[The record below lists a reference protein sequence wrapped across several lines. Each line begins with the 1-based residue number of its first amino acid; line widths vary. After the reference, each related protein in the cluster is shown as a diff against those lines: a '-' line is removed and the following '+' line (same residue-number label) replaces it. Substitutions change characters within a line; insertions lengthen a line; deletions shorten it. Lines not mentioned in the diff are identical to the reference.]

1 MLPARTGAG
10 QRHKQ
15 PSAQKLQISLAAYN
29 RLVLAQQTLL
39 YNIAYAVLGDA
50 DAAARATESAFV
62 AAYRDS
68 TDIESGSRARF
79 AGFVLA
85 ACSRQ
90 PRSSGALAE
99 SGLRRELTALPF
111 EERAVVVLID
121 LCGFSH
127 EEAAQAT
134 NLAMPVVRKR
144 LSQARISLRNLLRN
158 G

>member
-1 MLPARTGAG
+1 MFPARTGAG
-10 QRHKQ
+10 QRHKR
-15 PSAQKLQISLAAYN
+15 PSAQKLQIGLAAYN
-29 RLVLAQQTLL
+29 RLVLAQQALL

-50 DAAARATESAFV
+50 DAAGMATESAFV
-62 AAYRDS
+62 AAYRDG
-68 TDIESGSRARF
+68 TEIENGSRARF
-79 AGFVLA
+79 ARFVLA

-90 PRSSGALAE
+90 PKSSGVLTE
-99 SGLRRELTALPF
+99 SGLRRELAALPF
-111 EERAVVVLID
+111 EERAVIVLID

-134 NLAMPVVRKR
+134 NVSMLVVRNR